1 MAFFKCT
8 VLFCSLMFA
17 DAAGII
23 AKEASEQAQTPL
35 GKVLE
40 VITKIRR
47 DVVKEGVVEEDIY
60 KNFACFCKDKTAR
73 LEKMVIHHANKID
86 LTSATIAEETAEDHE
101 LHTENSQ
108 RSADHESMSAQKVSN
123 EQQLAEENTN
133 WQNTE
138 AEFNNNK
145 QLIKKALKAM
155 KESKDRVSSSFLQAS
170 EVPGIAKYLAIAD
183 AMGLITAPKQKAIAA
198 SLLQGATP
206 ALLQGGAHENPLESY
221 GYHGGSNDVIDLVES
236 LMGQMQDLQNT
247 QQDEHAK
254 AVFSFKDMIKVLG
267 RQIGENE
274 DRIRSNKRSQSRLAM
289 TTAQARQ
296 DLIENDQDLDETDH
310 VLKVVTAACTSR
322 AEEYDERTSNREA
335 ELKALTTALACLGK
349 ARPAADRQRIGAGG
363 WNGLLQASP
372 VSNITAS
379 PQPNHTQ
386 AVEAKPAKTLDKVA
400 TKPSS
405 FLQELATHNHAP
417 SFLQRAELSSDDLKK
432 KALDVI
438 LSEGLRVNSLMLT
451 SLASRSGNDPFEKVK
466 QLISD
471 LRFRLESE
479 ASQETTKKVFCDEE
493 LKKARHERDTRREQT
508 QHINM
513 LLVRLDARRDALKE
527 SIKYNIAKA
536 LEIGDSI
543 QKVFT
548 DASQLNKDQLK
559 QFQQQ
564 KEARDELKMAIAT
577 LKKYYSG
584 AAKAADKSLLQ
595 APNPNRAYR
604 AERKDIHKESQERN
618 DAHEERVEEREER
631 ERKRIGALDGDV
643 PASGRLGSMGDAL
656 ALLETVASDFDREI
670 GNLEGDMS
678 EDYKQL
684 VKANDILKAQ
694 KMHAEE
700 LAELDKQ
707 ELESA
712 KVETKSKME
721 DLKTAQNLLDDALIE
736 LEELKPTCIDTGMSY
751 KERVEKRETEM
762 EALTK
767 ALCILGET
775 SKKYGCPQSE

>member
-1 MAFFKCT
+1 
-8 VLFCSLMFA
+8 
-17 DAAGII
+17 
-23 AKEASEQAQTPL
+23 
-35 GKVLE
+35 
-40 VITKIRR
+40 
-47 DVVKEGVVEEDIY
+47 
-60 KNFACFCKDKTAR
+60 
-73 LEKMVIHHANKID
+73 
-86 LTSATIAEETAEDHE
+86 
-101 LHTENSQ
+101 
-108 RSADHESMSAQKVSN
+108 
-123 EQQLAEENTN
+123 
-133 WQNTE
+133 
-138 AEFNNNK
+138 
-145 QLIKKALKAM
+145 
-155 KESKDRVSSSFLQAS
+155 
-170 EVPGIAKYLAIAD
+170 
-183 AMGLITAPKQKAIAA
+183 
-198 SLLQGATP
+198 
-206 ALLQGGAHENPLESY
+206 
-221 GYHGGSNDVIDLVES
+221 
-236 LMGQMQDLQNT
+236 
-247 QQDEHAK
+247 
-254 AVFSFKDMIKVLG
+254 
-267 RQIGENE
+267 
-274 DRIRSNKRSQSRLAM
+274 
-289 TTAQARQ
+289 
-296 DLIENDQDLDETDH
+296 
-310 VLKVVTAACTSR
+310 
-322 AEEYDERTSNREA
+322 
-335 ELKALTTALACLGK
+335 
-349 ARPAADRQRIGAGG
+349 
-363 WNGLLQASP
+363 
-372 VSNITAS
+372 
-379 PQPNHTQ
+379 
-386 AVEAKPAKTLDKVA
+386 
-400 TKPSS
+400 
-405 FLQELATHNHAP
+405 
-417 SFLQRAELSSDDLKK
+417 
-432 KALDVI
+432 
-438 LSEGLRVNSLMLT
+438 
-451 SLASRSGNDPFEKVK
+451 
-466 QLISD
+466 
-471 LRFRLESE
+471 
-479 ASQETTKKVFCDEE
+479 VFCDEE

-548 DASQLNKDQLK
+548 DASQLNKDQLR

-678 EDYKQL
+678 DDYKQL

-721 DLKTAQNLLDDALIE
+721 DLKTAQNLLDNALVE
-736 LEELKPTCIDTGMSY
+736 LEDLKPTCIDTGMSY
-751 KERVEKRETEM
+751 KERVEKREIEM
-762 EALTK
+762 AALTK

-775 SKKYGCPQSE
+775 GKKYGCSQSE